1 VEMMES
7 EEWCGCGWACE
18 MWKVGRDGHWRA
30 RQGKGGA
37 SDTMMPFKRA
47 GARAFLF
54 FCKLFASKEEASGR
68 RTCCTLGR
76 KVAAAMGTQVAEAI
90 VTWAADVARWRA
102 GGRSVVLRGHVCVR
116 RALEVCSEALF
127 DPIGN
132 AYPIRIFFSGIFFF
146 RLQYYDLTPPA
157 PPPPIS
163 HLLGAA
169 LPLEGGGTSQA
180 GGGFHSQRAEVK
192 GRSSRGFNGSPV
204 TVEPSFGSFGS

>member
-1 VEMMES
+1 VDADERAK
-7 EEWCGCGWACE
+7 CG
-18 MWKVGRDGHWRA
+18 KVGRDGYWRA

-76 KVAAAMGTQVAEAI
+76 KVAAAMGTQIAEAI
-90 VTWAADVARWRA
+90 VTSGGGCRAVEGGWRECRPSGARVCASSA
-102 GGRSVVLRGHVCVR
+102 GGVQRG
-116 RALEVCSEALF
+116 AF

-146 RLQYYDLTPPA
+146 RLQHYDLTPPA

-169 LPLEGGGTSQA
+169 LPLEGGGRSQA
-180 GGGFHSQRAEVK
+180 GGGFHSQRAEVR
-192 GRSSRGFNGSPV
+192 GRSFRG
-204 TVEPSFGSFGS
+204 